1 MCILE
6 SEGGGL
12 GSISLGLREESAWPP
27 RYAGGLTAGVS
38 RTACSP
44 WMPAVLLTSP
54 HTLRTSGVFPASA
67 VVQGSQLLVHSV
79 DRMVNTTF
87 ICTATNAVGTGRAEQ
102 VILVRGKEALWCLS
116 LKPNGFSLWGL
127 GPLWGVTDAALG

>member
-1 MCILE
+1 ME
-6 SEGGGL
+6 SGP
-12 GSISLGLREESAWPP
+12 LGLRVA
-27 RYAGGLTAGVS
+27 AS
-38 RTACSP
+38 RATCSP
-44 WMPAVLLTSP
+44 QVPASLLFTSP

-102 VILVRGKEALWCLS
+102 VVLVRGKEVLAFEYKALWFLP
-116 LKPNGFSLWGL
+116 LGL
-127 GPLWGVTDAALG
+127 GYTLGYH

>member
-1 MCILE
+1 VCTPGT
-6 SEGGGL
+6 EGGEHLTSQVCRGRADCW
-12 GSISLGLREESAWPP
+12 SLQGRLLSQ
-27 RYAGGLTAGVS
+27 T
-38 RTACSP
+38 
-44 WMPAVLLTSP
+44 PALLLTSP

-67 VVQGSQLLVHSV
+67 VAQGSQLLVHSV

-116 LKPNGFSLWGL
+116 LKPSGFSLWGL

>member
-1 MCILE
+1 MSHC
-6 SEGGGL
+6 
-12 GSISLGLREESAWPP
+12 
-27 RYAGGLTAGVS
+27 
-38 RTACSP
+38 P
-44 WMPAVLLTSP
+44 WTPTVLLTSP

-102 VILVRGKEALWCLS
+102 VILVRGKEVLVFEYKAQWFLPS
-116 LKPNGFSLWGL
+116 GFRSTL
-127 GPLWGVTDAALG
+127 GYH